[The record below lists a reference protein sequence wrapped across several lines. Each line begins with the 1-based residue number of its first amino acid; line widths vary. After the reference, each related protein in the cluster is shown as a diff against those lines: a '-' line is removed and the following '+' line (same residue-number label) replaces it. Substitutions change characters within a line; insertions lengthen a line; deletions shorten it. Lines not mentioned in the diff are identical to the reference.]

1 MDIPRITIAGERSSV
16 GKSTIT
22 VGILLSLQRRG
33 MIPQPFKAGPDF
45 LDPMHHS
52 ILLERVSRNLDTWMF
67 PQAVEEIFV
76 RGSIGADI
84 SVIEGVMG
92 LYDGY
97 DGRSEEGSTA
107 HLSKVLES
115 PVILVLDASGS
126 SRSIGAVALGF
137 KQFDKDVNIAG
148 VIFNHV
154 GSQRHLEML
163 EDSLKG
169 TESLGGIPRVDSIEL
184 ESRHLGLVPAEEDLD
199 RDKYERIRRTIEDNL
214 DMDLLVDIARS
225 ADELEIFSPIE
236 ASGSEIKATIGVAM
250 DEAFNFY
257 YQDNFDLLQRRGA
270 EIVYFSPL
278 HDNLPDVDGL
288 YFGGGYPEIF
298 AANLEKNKDLRRDV
312 KRMSSD
318 GMPIYAE
325 CGGMMYLCHSVTDME
340 GNERGMVGVFDAKVE
355 MTKQLQ
361 ALGYVEVEV
370 LKDTPISPAGGS
382 SRGHVFHFSRVVEC
396 NETEFAY
403 RLHKNKGIDGRM
415 DGFISGNTL
424 SAYTHLHFASCPNF
438 ASYFV
443 DSCAKYRRS

>member
-1 MDIPRITIAGERSSV
+1 MDIPRITIAGERSGV

-22 VGILLSLQRRG
+22 VGILLALQKRG

-52 ILLERVSRNLDTWMF
+52 VLLERASRNLDTWMF

-107 HLSKVLES
+107 HLSKVLRS

-137 KQFDKDVNIAG
+137 KEFDKDVNIAG

-163 EDSLKG
+163 EDSLKE
-169 TESLGGIPRVDSIEL
+169 TESLGGIPRVDSIQL

-214 DMDLLVDIARS
+214 DVDLLVDIARS
-225 ADELEIFSPIE
+225 ADELEKSSSTE
-236 ASGSEIKATIGVAM
+236 EGESETKATIGVAM

-257 YQDNFDLLQRRGA
+257 YQDNFDMLRRRGA

-278 HDNLPDVDGL
+278 HDRLPNVDGL

-298 AANLEKNKDLRRDV
+298 AANLEQNKDLKRDV

-438 ASYFV
+438 TSYFV
-443 DSCAKYRRS
+443 ESCARYRRS

>member
-1 MDIPRITIAGERSSV
+1 MDIPRITIAGERSGV

-22 VGILLSLQRRG
+22 VGILLSLQKRG

-52 ILLERVSRNLDTWMF
+52 VLLDRASRNLDTWMF
-67 PQAVEEIFV
+67 PLAVEEIFA

-107 HLSKVLES
+107 HLSKVLRS
-115 PVILVLDASGS
+115 PVILVVDASGS

-137 KQFDKDVNIAG
+137 KEFDKDVNIAG

-154 GSQRHLEML
+154 GSQSHLDML

-199 RDKYERIRRTIEDNL
+199 RDKYEMIRQTIEDNL
-214 DMDLLVDIARS
+214 DIDLLVDIANS
-225 ADELEIFSPIE
+225 ADEFKMPLKAIE
-236 ASGSEIKATIGVAM
+236 GSEPKATIGVAM

-257 YQDNFDLLQRRGA
+257 YQDNFDLLRRSGA

-278 HDNLPDVDGL
+278 HDRLPDVDGL

-298 AANLEKNKDLRRDV
+298 AADLEKNEDLMREV
-312 KRMSSD
+312 KRKSSD

-325 CGGMMYLCHSVTDME
+325 CGGMMYLCRSVTDME

-355 MTKQLQ
+355 MTRQLQ
-361 ALGYVEVEV
+361 ALGYIELEVI
-370 LKDTPISPAGGS
+370 KDTPISPTGGR

-403 RLHKNKGIDGRM
+403 RLHKNNGIDGGM

-424 SAYTHLHFASCPNF
+424 SAYTHLHFASCPDF
-438 ASYFV
+438 ASNLV
-443 DSCAKYRRS
+443 ESCTRYRRS